1 MLWHKEIMNRM
12 KQRISDWQPRKL
24 LCFSAAFSVIAA
36 ACTVCISYDLDN
48 WIIKLGVPTML
59 FSLAI
64 LLVFR
69 EKLVSFTFGTITGFI
84 WCVAFTVLLFSP
96 TRDLAGYGGDLQLR
110 VLEDYTAG
118 EAASIEVTVLK
129 GPGINREAK
138 ARLFLDRQDISLRPG
153 DCLSLNGTV
162 KEGNLDLSK
171 NRLQKGIY
179 LTVNC
184 TKNSEMVVV
193 PDGALNLTCRAARF
207 SKAIQQKIQSLIPG
221 DQGNLLAAMISG
233 DSDLCGEKL
242 QAALVRTGLAH
253 IAAVSGLHISILTG
267 FFVTVFG
274 KRKGFLIAL
283 PLIIAYAM
291 IAGAS
296 PSAMRAVIMQV
307 ILMISVFFYREYD
320 AMTALFAALLLLLL
334 QNPFSILSASLMLSF
349 SATFGILLLNGVL
362 LQMFWRHR
370 PKNRALAKI
379 YGWIVSTITVSFSAM
394 VFTMPV
400 TLLIFG
406 SASMLSLISNLLIIW
421 AVSGVMIGGIF
432 MLAAAV
438 ISMALAEILAKIL
451 HVPLTYMVWVITKLG
466 GLVEFVGQSG
476 SFVLEVAALLVLL
489 CMILVRISKKEQAF
503 GVVTAIIT
511 LIFGFAVSSLDPV
524 LYNEVQIFGN
534 YGAPIVLIRDGA
546 RTIAVGTGE
555 DPENSIYHMEDA
567 LTGWN
572 RSDLSAVICLSDRL
586 KSTGGLTA
594 VRKELDPE
602 HIFLPIHGYVE
613 GMDQGSFWAFSD
625 GGVLPIPDATGK
637 IELIPLT
644 NDIWAMRW
652 TGKTVSFLLLFDG
665 QPLELAAGLENY
677 RGDVSA
683 DVLITDAKLL
693 DSSHASAYVCRRVSP
708 QVIFAADS
716 SFDSVPAQ
724 VLGVPVTSL
733 NEQESITLVTKR

>member
-1 MLWHKEIMNRM
+1 
-12 KQRISDWQPRKL
+12 
-24 LCFSAAFSVIAA
+24 
-36 ACTVCISYDLDN
+36 
-48 WIIKLGVPTML
+48 
-59 FSLAI
+59 
-64 LLVFR
+64 
-69 EKLVSFTFGTITGFI
+69 
-84 WCVAFTVLLFSP
+84 
-96 TRDLAGYGGDLQLR
+96 
-110 VLEDYTAG
+110 
-118 EAASIEVTVLK
+118 
-129 GPGINREAK
+129 
-138 ARLFLDRQDISLRPG
+138 
-153 DCLSLNGTV
+153 
-162 KEGNLDLSK
+162 
-171 NRLQKGIY
+171 
-179 LTVNC
+179 
-184 TKNSEMVVV
+184 
-193 PDGALNLTCRAARF
+193 
-207 SKAIQQKIQSLIPG
+207 
-221 DQGNLLAAMISG
+221 
-233 DSDLCGEKL
+233 
-242 QAALVRTGLAH
+242 
-253 IAAVSGLHISILTG
+253 
-267 FFVTVFG
+267 
-274 KRKGFLIAL
+274 
-283 PLIIAYAM
+283 
-291 IAGAS
+291 
-296 PSAMRAVIMQV
+296 MRAVSMQV

-379 YGWIVSTITVSFSAM
+379 YGCIVSTITVSFSAM

-421 AVSGVMIGGIF
+421 AVSVVMIGGIF

-476 SFVLEVAALLVLL
+476 SFVLEVAALFVLL

-567 LTGWN
+567 LSGWN

-586 KSTGGLTA
+586 KSTGGLAT
-594 VRKELDPE
+594 VRKELEPE

-625 GGVLPIPDATGK
+625 GGVLHIPDATGK

-644 NDIWAMRW
+644 NDIWALRW